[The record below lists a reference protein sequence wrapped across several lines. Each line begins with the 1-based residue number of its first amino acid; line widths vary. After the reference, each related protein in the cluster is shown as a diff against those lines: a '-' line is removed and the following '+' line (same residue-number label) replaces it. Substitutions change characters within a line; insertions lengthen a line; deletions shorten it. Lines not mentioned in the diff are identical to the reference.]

1 MGGGEFVSLF
11 IMIHKITSLKYCKKF
26 NMIPSNLFN
35 SKDSASSKF
44 TRFMRKR
51 QNPLMRNLLTQ
62 TRLDLSDFIY
72 PLFVIE
78 GENEAREIKSM
89 PDLHQFSID
98 KLLYECEDLVR
109 LGINNILLFGVLEDC
124 KKDAI
129 GSHALSSNHIVANAT
144 KAIKSRFD
152 MLVTADLCF
161 CEYTSHGH
169 CGVLKDGN
177 IDNDKSVKNLGDQAV
192 ILAQGGADIIA
203 PSASL
208 DGMVLA
214 IRIALDNA
222 NFQNT
227 PIMSYST
234 KFASAYYGPFRDIA
248 RSTPNANLQDMDA
261 QNIPKNRLTYQQN
274 YANINEALLESL
286 EDEAQGA
293 DILMVKP
300 GLVYLDV
307 ISKLKDCTL
316 LPVASYNVSGEF
328 AMVKFGAKMGLFD
341 YRAMMLENLI
351 ALKRAGS
358 DIIISYHAKDLAML
372 LKENNG

>member
-1 MGGGEFVSLF
+1 
-11 IMIHKITSLKYCKKF
+11 
-26 NMIPSNLFN
+26 MIPSNLFN

-307 ISKLKDCTL
+307 ISKLKDRTL

>member
-307 ISKLKDCTL
+307 ISKLKDRTL